1 MSIGFFFT
9 CISLKFNYKGLAP
22 MKMYFLLILFSV
34 FAFMSSCINISRTH
48 VFQFGV
54 LDLRNAELDA
64 NIFYSL
70 DGDWEFY
77 WEQFLDANNPKLED
91 GAEKKYMKIPGIWN
105 GLEVDGKELSGKGYA
120 TLRAT
125 ILTRPTNVILGFKL
139 PVLSLPY
146 TLFINGEKVCS
157 NGVPSSIKEKS
168 STDFTSDICI
178 YSHSGEKLEMVLL
191 IANFYNKSGG
201 ILNSIVWGNVKKIEE
216 VHSQFM
222 IPAFIFFGVAIFICL
237 YQLEIYFFRRKDVT
251 ALYFGLICFLLAIRI
266 FVSGEKYIIKIFPH
280 LSWEWLIQLEYLN
293 VYLLLPAFAFY
304 QYSIFPFEFQKL
316 ALKIINLFA
325 FVVIAI
331 VILAPA
337 YTASYT
343 IEIFELFVISS
354 SIYSFYVIIKAMQ
367 NGRNEALHFFL
378 SFSPLFL
385 GVVNDILYY
394 NFNLSSFLF
403 TPILWILFLFLQSIL
418 LSRKFSQAV
427 SKVESLSTDMNNM
440 NKSFKRFVPAEFLA
454 ILGKKRLIDV
464 KLGDQV
470 KQEMTIMFV
479 DIRSFTTIT
488 EKMKPE
494 ESFNFINNY
503 LSRIGPIIRQN
514 KGFID
519 KYIGDGIMALF
530 PSNPDDAIL
539 SAIQML
545 EEVKKINA
553 ENPDAYPIKIG
564 IGIHTGD
571 LMLGIVGENER
582 IEGTVIADA
591 VNLAARL
598 EGLTKVYGS
607 SILISHQTFY
617 NLDDSE
623 KYDFRILDKVKVKG
637 KNESVTVIEI
647 LNGRQPTHVQLIL
660 SAKLE
665 FERGVAAYLMKDF
678 ARAEKIFREILEQN
692 PDDIAMKLYLERAH
706 HYAKHGV
713 PLDWEGIEAM

>member
-1 MSIGFFFT
+1 MKT
-9 CISLKFNYKGLAP
+9 CFQL
-22 MKMYFLLILFSV
+22 LLITAFV
-34 FAFMSSCINISRTH
+34 FITSCIHISRNH
-48 VFQFGV
+48 FLKSGV
-54 LDLRNAELDA
+54 LDLRNTDFDT
-64 NIFYSL
+64 NKFYSL
-70 DGDWEFY
+70 DGEWEFY
-77 WEQFLDANNPKLED
+77 WEQFLDVNNSELAL
-91 GAEKKYMKIPGIWN
+91 AEKKSFLKIPGVWN
-105 GLEVDGKELSGKGYA
+105 GLGIDGKKLSGEGYA

-139 PVLSLPY
+139 PVLSQPY
-146 TLFINGEKVCS
+146 SLYINGKKVCS
-157 NGVPSSIKEKS
+157 NGTPSKFKERDLS
-168 STDFTSDICI
+168 DFTSDSCI
-178 YSHSGEKLEMVLL
+178 YSYSGERLELVLYL
-191 IANFYNKSGG
+191 SNFYNKSGG
-201 ILNSIVWGNVKKIEE
+201 ILNSITWGSMRKMEE
-216 VHSQFM
+216 VHSQYM
-222 IPAFIFFGVAIFICL
+222 IPAFIFFGVAIFIFL
-237 YQLEIYFFRRKDVT
+237 YQIEIYFLRRKDIT
-251 ALYFGLICFLLAIRI
+251 SLYFGLICFLLSIRI
-266 FVSGEKYIIKIFPH
+266 FVSGEKYIVKIFPH
-280 LSWEWLIQLEYLN
+280 ISWEWLIQLEYLN

-304 QYSIFPFEFQKL
+304 QYSIFPLEFQKL
-316 ALKIINLFA
+316 ALKIMNLFA

-331 VILAPA
+331 VVFAPS
-337 YTASYT
+337 YMASYT
-343 IEIFELFVISS
+343 IEIFEVFVITSS
-354 SIYSFYVIIKAMQ
+354 MYSFYVILKAMQ
-367 NGRNEALHFFL
+367 KGRKDALHFFL
-378 SFSPLFL
+378 SFCPLFL

-394 NFNLSSFLF
+394 NFNISSFLL
-403 TPILWILFLFLQSIL
+403 TPILWIFFLFLQSIL

-427 SKVESLSTDMNNM
+427 SKVESLSMDLNNL
-440 NKSFKRFVPAEFLA
+440 NQSFKRFVPAEFLA

-464 KLGDQV
+464 RLGDQV
-470 KQEMTIMFV
+470 KKEMSVMFV
-479 DIRSFTTIT
+479 DIRSFTSMS

-530 PSNPDDAIL
+530 PLNPDDAIL

-545 EEVKKINA
+545 EEVRKINA
-553 ENPDAYPIKIG
+553 ENPNSHPIKIG

-617 NLDDSE
+617 NLDNTE
-623 KYDFRILDKVKVKG
+623 RYDFRILDKVKVKG

-647 LNGRQPTHVQLIL
+647 LNGRLPNSVQLIL
-660 SAKLE
+660 NAKME

-678 ARAEKIFREILEQN
+678 AKAEQIFRKILEQN

-713 PLDWEGIEAM
+713 PLDWEGIESMS